1 VKIDLAYGEHGLV
14 IDLPADRSTV
24 IRPAHR
30 QAAPDERAAVLA
42 ALREPLSG
50 APLRQV
56 VRSGQT
62 VAISI
67 CDGTRA
73 QPRHIVIPA
82 ILAELADIV
91 RLEDVVLL
99 IATGTHRGNSD
110 EELRRMLGDDVVDT
124 VHVVNH
130 DARDASSLVWM
141 GTHGNAVPVW
151 LNRLWVEAD
160 VRITTGFVEPHFFA
174 GFSGGPKMVAPAW
187 RASRPRSRSTTPRGS
202 AIPTPA
208 GESSREI
215 RCTTTCVRS
224 PPQRAPT
231 SRST

>member
-1 VKIDLAYGEHGLV
+1 MKIDLAYGEHGLV
-14 IDLPADRSTV
+14 IDLPTDRSTV

-42 ALREPLSG
+42 ALRKPLSG

-56 VRSGQT
+56 VRPGQT

-82 ILAELADIV
+82 ILEELADIV

-99 IATGTHRGNSD
+99 VATGTHRGNSE

-124 VHVVNH
+124 VRVV
-130 DARDASSLVWM
+130 
-141 GTHGNAVPVW
+141 
-151 LNRLWVEAD
+151 
-160 VRITTGFVEPHFFA
+160 
-174 GFSGGPKMVAPAW
+174 
-187 RASRPRSRSTTPRGS
+187 
-202 AIPTPA
+202 
-208 GESSREI
+208 
-215 RCTTTCVRS
+215 
-224 PPQRAPT
+224 
-231 SRST
+231 